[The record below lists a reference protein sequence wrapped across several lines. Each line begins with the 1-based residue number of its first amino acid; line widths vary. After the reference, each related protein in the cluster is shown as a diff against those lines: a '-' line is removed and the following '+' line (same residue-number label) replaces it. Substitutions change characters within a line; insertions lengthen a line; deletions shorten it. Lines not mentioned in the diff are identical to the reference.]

1 MPDIG
6 VTSMPERKS
15 LDWIGEVKP
24 LLDRGLS
31 VRIVFGT
38 EKEAFN
44 KRQML
49 HQKFYKTKLGEVVT
63 KVDGSTLYIMRR
75 T

>member
-15 LDWIGEVKP
+15 LDWIGDVKP
-24 LLDRGLS
+24 LLEKGLS
-31 VRIVFGT
+31 VRIVFET
-38 EKEAFN
+38 EREAFN

-49 HQKFYKTKLGEVVT
+49 HQKFYKTKLGKVVT
-63 KVDGSTLYIMRR
+63 KVEGSTLYIMRR